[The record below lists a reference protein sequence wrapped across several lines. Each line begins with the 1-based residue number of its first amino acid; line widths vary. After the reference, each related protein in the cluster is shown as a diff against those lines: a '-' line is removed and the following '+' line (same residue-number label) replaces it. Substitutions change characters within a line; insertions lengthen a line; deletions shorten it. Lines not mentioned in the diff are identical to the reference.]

1 MHQLEKAASVVREG
15 GVIAYATESVFGLG
29 CNPSDES
36 AVRRVIEIKRR
47 PVSKGLI
54 MIAGSR
60 EELSPFINEKALS
73 PLCLS
78 LMDKHWPGPFSIVVP
93 ASPSLSRLVTGNR
106 DTVAVRVTKHEG
118 VRRICALLGYPLIS
132 TSANFSGEEPLR
144 TYEDT
149 VRVLGDLVDYVV
161 PGETMRLRSPSTV
174 IDGMTG
180 KILRN

>member
-1 MHQLEKAASVVREG
+1 MDPLEKAASVVSEG

-132 TSANFSGEEPLR
+132 TSANFSGEEPL
-144 TYEDT
+144 
-149 VRVLGDLVDYVV
+149 
-161 PGETMRLRSPSTV
+161 
-174 IDGMTG
+174 
-180 KILRN
+180 

>member
-1 MHQLEKAASVVREG
+1 MTGFISFAPETLPPGAAS
-15 GVIAYATESVFGLG
+15 
-29 CNPSDES
+29 
-36 AVRRVIEIKRR
+36 
-47 PVSKGLI
+47 
-54 MIAGSR
+54 
-60 EELSPFINEKALS
+60 LSTRFALS
-73 PLCLS
+73 
-78 LMDKHWPGPFSIVVP
+78 K
-93 ASPSLSRLVTGNR
+93 LVTGNR